1 MEINKEIALTALKN
15 TINHKSLTLNKESFI
30 LLEHVMMFLQN
41 ELPEKQEVIIPEDME
56 TDHE

>member
-1 MEINKEIALTALKN
+1 MEINKEIAITALKN